1 MEPLHSVLPQ
11 AATPLHTPASI
22 KVDSCTAEQRE
33 LNKVTDDFE
42 ALLALQLIRTMESSL
57 NGGNMMGEG
66 TAGDVYSGLTEW
78 ELARV
83 MARSADFGIKNDILR
98 QMQNREETD
107 HALPKR

>member
-1 MEPLHSVLPQ
+1 MEPLHPVSPQ
-11 AATPLHTPASI
+11 TATPLHAPARI
-22 KVDSCTAEQRE
+22 KTNAAAAEQRE

-57 NGGNMMGEG
+57 KGGNMMGEG

-98 QMQNREETD
+98 QMQERKETD
-107 HALPKR
+107 HALPTR